1 MKLKHDLYYF
11 HAKIEKRYRIVLGWI
26 ALLEEE
32 LYLQWNNAVR
42 NKLLT
47 KNRTIEIGESMYII
61 NGIVYADS
69 EAVGVTVKD
78 AKALDGMIMI
88 TFSNRE
94 KRLFDAT
101 VLKEEV
107 FEPLKNNDIFKDFKV
122 EFGTITREDKEI
134 DIAPEYLYKN
144 SYQYNYPE

>member
-69 EAVGVTVKD
+69 EAVCVTVKD

-122 EFGTITREDKEI
+122 EFGTITREDNEI